1 MVRKTIL
8 ALLVSLL
15 LILSGVDLLQDFD
28 LPILAEI
35 DSPIQNNNTL
45 ESGISA
51 SPPYEKFFE
60 LPAVQSWV
68 EATRYFG
75 KVLRIHQR
83 DCVFLI

>member
-8 ALLVSLL
+8 ALLVFLL

-51 SPPYEKFFE
+51 PPLTRNFLNFLLFNHGLKQLDTSEKF
-60 LPAVQSWV
+60 
-68 EATRYFG
+68 
-75 KVLRIHQR
+75 
-83 DCVFLI
+83 